1 MYQLMVFQITFQ
13 KMFYAEPN
21 NLKDFKKIRDNKDIG
36 TVFMEVARVNYP
48 SKKYLLNIK
57 KICSENKIT
66 LIFDECTTG
75 FRECMLGLH
84 NKYRVY
90 PDIAVYGKSLGNGYA
105 INAVVGTNEVMT
117 YANNT
122 FISSTFWT
130 ERIGFTAGLKTLE
143 ELQKVKPWKKI
154 ISTGKYIKKNI
165 KKISVKNK
173 ININIFGIDSLPSFK
188 FNYKNDL
195 AYRTLLTQE
204 MLKHKIL
211 ATNAIYVCY
220 KHEKK
225 HLKKYFK
232 ILNNV
237 FKMIKKCEQNK
248 NLINILLKSPVR
260 ISGIRN

>member
-1 MYQLMVFQITFQ
+1 M
-13 KMFYAEPN
+13 N
-21 NLKDFKKIRDNKDIG
+21 
-36 TVFMEVARVNYP
+36 
-48 SKKYLLNIK
+48 
-57 KICSENKIT
+57 
-66 LIFDECTTG
+66 
-75 FRECMLGLH
+75 
-84 NKYRVY
+84 
-90 PDIAVYGKSLGNGYA
+90 
-105 INAVVGTNEVMT
+105 
-117 YANNT
+117 
-122 FISSTFWT
+122 
-130 ERIGFTAGLKTLE
+130 
-143 ELQKVKPWKKI
+143 
-154 ISTGKYIKKNI
+154 
-165 KKISVKNK
+165 
-173 ININIFGIDSLPSFK
+173 SLPSFK